1 MENAKTIILDDVQD
15 RETFKIGRFEFI
27 KFDMPDGAVAA
38 VFKDCPFRSHFGDN
52 NDFSKSDILKKITS
66 EILPEIEEIVGAENV
81 LEFETDLLSL
91 DGSKK
96 HGVMT
101 SKISLPTF
109 DFYRTNREAF
119 EKYKLDDWWWL
130 AAPNNYNDRWCACVA
145 PSGFTSDGYCSNLIC
160 GVRPVLRF
168 VSSISVSLKRD
179 YWYEDN

>member
-1 MENAKTIILDDVQD
+1 MENTKTIILDDVQD
-15 RETFKIGRFEFI
+15 RETFKIGRFELI
-27 KFDMPDGAVAA
+27 KFAMPDGTVNA
-38 VFKDCPFRSHFGDN
+38 VFKDCPFRSRFGDN
-52 NDFSKSDILKKITS
+52 NDLSKSDILKKLES

-109 DFYRTNREAF
+109 DFYRKNRETF
-119 EKYKLDDWWWL
+119 EKYKLDEWWWL
-130 AAPNNYNDRWCACVA
+130 ATSDSTSEYYNDKWCVCVA
-145 PSGFTSDGYCSNLIC
+145 PSGYINNCAGSNFIY

-168 VSSISVSLKRD
+168 VSSISVSCDK
-179 YWYEDN
+179 